1 MEVDR
6 DRNMNCMEED
16 LKNEL
21 SSTLDFAK
29 YFLKRWILRPISKAS
44 DVDTVSSF
52 GLKIQVRV
60 THLPPSPVRYF

>member
-29 YFLKRWILRPISKAS
+29 YFLKEVDSKA
-44 DVDTVSSF
+44 DF
-52 GLKIQVRV
+52 
-60 THLPPSPVRYF
+60 